1 MAVGEFVFP
10 ELEPIV
16 GIRLG
21 TASAGIK
28 QQEREDLLLVELPQG
43 AACSAVFTRNAFCA
57 APVTL
62 ARQNIKNRP
71 RWLLVN
77 SGNANA
83 GTGHQGMAD
92 ALETCRT
99 LANLA
104 GCAETQVL
112 PFSTGVIGERLPTD
126 NFKNAIPLALAA
138 LSENGWHRAAK
149 SIMTTDTQP
158 KGACKRFHLG
168 GRPTVISGIAKG
180 AGMIHPNM
188 ATMLSFIATDA
199 HIDQPALDKCLA
211 LAVERSFNRISVDGD
226 TSTNDA
232 CVLIATGSGSTPIVE
247 KDTEFFAFTAALQ
260 EVCDTLAESIVRD
273 GEGATKLI
281 HVVVEDADSEQE
293 ALDVAKTVAGSS
305 LVKTAF
311 YASDPNWGRILA
323 AVGRAG
329 LEHFD
334 IGRVAI
340 WLDDVQIVC
349 NGGVAPEYTESAGQT
364 VMSREE
370 IKVRI
375 VLARGR
381 CSCRVLSCDLSYD
394 YVRINSDYRT

>member
-1 MAVGEFVFP
+1 MAVGNVVFP
-10 ELEPIV
+10 ELEPV
-16 GIRLG
+16 AGIRLG
-21 TASAGIK
+21 TACAGFK
-28 QQEREDLLLVELPQG
+28 KQEREDLLLIELSQG
-43 AACSAVFTRNAFCA
+43 AACSAAFTRNAFCS

-62 ARQNIKNRP
+62 ARQNIENRP

-83 GTGHQGMAD
+83 GTGRQGLVD
-92 ALETCRT
+92 AWETCRI
-99 LANLA
+99 LADLV
-104 GCAETQVL
+104 GCEETQVL
-112 PFSTGVIGERLPTD
+112 PFSTGVIGERLPTEK
-126 NFKNAIPLALAA
+126 FKIAIPHALAK
-138 LSENGWHRAAK
+138 LSENGWYSAAK
-149 SIMTTDTQP
+149 SIMTTDTRP
-158 KGACKRFHLG
+158 KGAGKRIKLR
-168 GRPTVISGIAKG
+168 GRSTVISGIAKG

-211 LAVERSFNRISVDGD
+211 AAVERSFNRISVDGD

-232 CVLIATGSGSTPIVE
+232 CVLIATGSGGTPMLE
-247 KDTEFFAFTAALQ
+247 NDAEFSVFADALQ
-260 EVCDTLAESIVRD
+260 DVCDRLAEAIVRD

-281 HVVVEDADSEQE
+281 RVVVEEAGSEQE

-311 YASDPNWGRILA
+311 FANDPNWGRILA

-329 LEHFD
+329 LEQFNID
-334 IGRVAI
+334 RVAI
-340 WLDDVQIVC
+340 WLDDVQIVRD
-349 NGGVAPEYTESAGQT
+349 GGVAPEYTESAGQA

-370 IKVRI
+370 IQIRI
-375 VLARGR
+375 ILARGR
-381 CSCRVLSCDLSYD
+381 LSCRVLSCDLSYD